1 MQSLD
6 PAAVDLVK
14 HVVELL
20 VAGEFDAAAQ
30 ITGYARHSTE
40 NIAEAIRSYGRT
52 LVSPP
57 SYVWQE
63 LDVVRVVVAVEPTW
77 SVVCNLWTLEEGRSD
92 LSLVCTVAKPQG
104 IDGATIGIDGI
115 YVR

>member
-30 ITGYARHSTE
+30 ITGYSRLSAE
-40 NIAEAIRSYGRT
+40 DIAEAIRSYGRT
-52 LVSPP
+52 LVIPP
-57 SYVWQE
+57 SHAWQE
-63 LDVVRVVVAVEPTW
+63 LDIVRVAAAADPTW
-77 SVVCNLWTLEEGRSD
+77 SVVCNLWTLEESRSD
-92 LSLVCTVAKPQG
+92 LSLVCTIAMPAG
-104 IDGATIGIDGI
+104 IEGATIEIDGV